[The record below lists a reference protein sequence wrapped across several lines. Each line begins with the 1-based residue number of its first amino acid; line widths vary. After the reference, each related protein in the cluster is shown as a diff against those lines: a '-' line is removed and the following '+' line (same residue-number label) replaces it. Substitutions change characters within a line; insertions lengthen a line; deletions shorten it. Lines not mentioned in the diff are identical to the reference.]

1 VNSLKWRWVLSSKA
15 ISIEDIHTIIFD
27 FDGVFTDNFVYVD
40 NLGTETVRC
49 SREDSYGISLLNRYI
64 INSGQKIDVFVLSTE
79 ISEVVLKRCKK
90 MGIECHKGEKHKAA
104 YLDDWFS
111 VNRGGFADPYSGTVY
126 FGNDLNDLAVMQ
138 KVSVSLAPADAH
150 IRIKEAATH
159 VLTAQGGQGFVR
171 EGIELLL
178 GITTMAQ
185 GELNEFISNS

>member
-1 VNSLKWRWVLSSKA
+1 LSSKA

-49 SREDSYGISLLNRYI
+49 SRADSYGISLLNSYI
-64 INSGQKIDVFVLSTE
+64 INLGQKIDVFVLSTE
-79 ISEVVLKRCKK
+79 ISDVVLKRCKK
-90 MGIECHKGEKHKAA
+90 MGIECHRGEKHKAA

-111 VNRGGFADPYSGTVY
+111 VNREGFADPYSGTVY

-185 GELNEFISNS
+185 GELSEFISNS